1 LSAAGA
7 PEVTGLEA
15 RIRRLEDRAAIQ
27 DLAVRYGF
35 YVDDREFAGI
45 KGLFAP
51 DGTLRTAAGV
61 VKGEGLDAVVGYF
74 ENHMPDLGPS
84 NHFVHG
90 HVIDFDEVDPD
101 RATGTVSSHAEM
113 SRNGIP
119 MVTAM
124 RYLDAYRRV
133 DGVWKFQDRTQTYM
147 YFVDVREYPGVLGER
162 LRIRTNKDNPQPG
175 DWPRTF
181 T

>member
-1 LSAAGA
+1 MDD
-7 PEVTGLEA
+7 LEA
-15 RIRRLEDRAAIQ
+15 RIRRLEGRSAIQ
-27 DLAVRYGF
+27 DLAVRYGLC
-35 YVDDREFAGI
+35 VDDRDFEGI
-45 KGLFAP
+45 RKLFAP

-61 VKGEGLDAVVGYF
+61 VKGNGVDEVVAYF

-84 NHFVHG
+84 NHFVNG
-90 HVIDFDEVDPD
+90 HVVEFDEIDPD
-101 RATGTVSSHAEM
+101 LATGVVASHAEM

-124 RYLDAYRRV
+124 RYIDIYRRD
-133 DGVWKFQDRTQTYM
+133 DGTWKFQDRMQTYM
-147 YFVDVREYPGVLGER
+147 YFVDVREYPSVLGER
-162 LRIRTNKDNPQPG
+162 LRIRSSGTPQPA

>member
-1 LSAAGA
+1 MGD
-7 PEVTGLEA
+7 LEA
-15 RIRRLEDRAAIQ
+15 RIRRLEGREEIQ
-27 DLAVRYGF
+27 ELAVRYGLC
-35 YVDDREFAGI
+35 VDDRDYVGI
-45 KGLFAP
+45 KALFAS

-61 VKGEGLDAVVGYF
+61 VKGQGVEAVGAYF

-90 HVIDFDEVDPD
+90 HVVEFDEIDHD
-101 RATGTVSSHAEM
+101 RATGIVSSHAEL
-113 SRNGIP
+113 SRNGVP

-124 RYLDAYRRV
+124 RYLDTYCRV
-133 DGVWKFQDRTQTYM
+133 EGSWKFLDRMQTYM

-162 LRIRTNKDNPQPG
+162 LRIRSGASPQPA